1 MKKETVIS
9 ELTTSRKVILDI
21 LDGIAPEQME
31 NPGVIENWS
40 LKDLLVHLTRW
51 EAELVKLL
59 WQAKGKNQPT
69 TVHFIPDSADVINER
84 WFQESKSRPMD
95 IVWKDFVAV
104 REQSLRRV
112 KEFSENELNDPQQFN
127 WQKGRALWEWIAE
140 DSFKHEAEHAENIR
154 DWKERLDQA

>member
-9 ELTTSRKVILDI
+9 ELTTSRKVILDM

-59 WQAKGKNQPT
+59 WQAKGGNQPS
-69 TVHFIPDSADVINER
+69 TVHFIPDSADEINER
-84 WFQESKSRPMD
+84 WFQESKSRLMD
-95 IVWKDFVAV
+95 IVWKDFMAV
-104 REQSLRRV
+104 REQTLRRV
-112 KEFSENELNDPQQFN
+112 KEFSENELNDDQQYKWLN
-127 WQKGRALWEWIAE
+127 GRPIWEWIAE
-140 DSFKHEAEHAENIR
+140 DTFKHEAEHAENIR
-154 DWKERLDQA
+154 DWKERLDQT

>member
-9 ELTTSRKVILDI
+9 ELTTSRKVILDL

-59 WQAKGKNQPT
+59 WLAKGKNQPT

-84 WFQESKSRPMD
+84 WFQESKSRSID

-112 KEFSENELNDPQQFN
+112 KEFSENELVPCFKRIRKSIRRWTKVGGRQGYLTYISQFM
-127 WQKGRALWEWIAE
+127 
-140 DSFKHEAEHAENIR
+140 
-154 DWKERLDQA
+154 